1 MQGEYGLN
9 DMYFGVPVQLG
20 QMGIEKIVSYNLNN
34 EEREALNRSAEAVRQ
49 TTEALKNLVKL

>member
-1 MQGEYGLN
+1 
-9 DMYFGVPVQLG
+9 VPVQLG